1 MIITLPIPGFVSV
14 VGLAIL
20 GLPGDGVQF
29 APGLPTSLI
38 NFAFFLLRELFVGDE
53 FLHGYLVAAP
63 NILIDNRK
71 TPITG
76 GEQMH
81 NGCKFLDDGNYV
93 FTQEEMEEFIKA
105 DPKAAQFI
113 RPYLGAQNFIS
124 GEPLYCIWLKDA
136 DLMEVK
142 KSKSVMDRIDKVY
155 NFRKSCKSEDTQK
168 YADRPMLPT
177 RLAYYSNDQHTDAL
191 SASWLASGE
200 PTANA
205 ARGSR

>member
-105 DPKAAQFI
+105 TCNQSCTKCNVRNCFSK
-113 RPYLGAQNFIS
+113 LLNFIHQLLFVS
-124 GEPLYCIWLKDA
+124 FSSHA
-136 DLMEVK
+136 
-142 KSKSVMDRIDKVY
+142 
-155 NFRKSCKSEDTQK
+155 F
-168 YADRPMLPT
+168 
-177 RLAYYSNDQHTDAL
+177 
-191 SASWLASGE
+191 
-200 PTANA
+200 
-205 ARGSR
+205 